1 MLATEEVPDD
11 PRTLPGPKRGWPRL
25 WEEEEEEGRP
35 MFLADEDEELPPLPP
50 LLLLAALL
58 AIACPW
64 RKLSDIS
71 LNRSSW
77 VRVLGTGPPL
87 LLPLPPVALM
97 PSKSEL

>member
-1 MLATEEVPDD
+1 
-11 PRTLPGPKRGWPRL
+11 
-25 WEEEEEEGRP
+25 
-35 MFLADEDEELPPLPP
+35 MFLADEELPPLPPPP

-77 VRVLGTGPPL
+77 VRVLGALPPL
-87 LLPLPPVALM
+87 LLMPLLPPLM